1 MERIDRLKA
10 MIETAEE
17 KKIEINSDSWMKKG
31 FEKKQECDFFCLC
44 GSHEYK
50 THWNSNG
57 VYGPGYCGWVTYY
70 ECSECSNIF
79 GQTFRICLTQPRL
92 RNFPDTG
99 FMEHP
104 LNFEFP
110 LTQMGFNVK
119 PL

>member
-79 GQTFRICLTQPRL
+79 HNPKKYSEGQRKAEKRL
-92 RNFPDTG
+92 RTAHIPI
-99 FMEHP
+99 
-104 LNFEFP
+104 
-110 LTQMGFNVK
+110 
-119 PL
+119 